1 MGLCR
6 AWLSAG
12 PVAWQAVL
20 GAARG
25 EDVGL
30 EIVLVLA
37 ARDGDWTKAT
47 TKGLLLDSEEW
58 VWKRGRGMETYLLTA
73 LPVSQSTRWQGW
85 HQL

>member
-12 PVAWQAVL
+12 PVACQAVL

-25 EDVGL
+25 ENLGL
-30 EIVLVLA
+30 EISLVLA
-37 ARDGDWTKAT
+37 AHDGDWAKAT
-47 TKGLLLDSEEW
+47 MEGLLLDSEEW

-73 LPVSQSTRWQGW
+73 LPVSQSTR
-85 HQL
+85 